1 MSFFRTLIRK
11 ADRIPARRATIH
23 NATHPVRPTVG
34 SSTAVNTSK
43 PSSSTQINFDNPS
56 TIGNTWRKK
65 ILPQLMPA
73 VAAPVLA
80 PTVYNELQKGQEN
93 TYR

>member
-11 ADRIPARRATIH
+11 ADRIPARRAAVQNT
-23 NATHPVRPTVG
+23 THTVRPTVG
-34 SSTAVNTSK
+34 SSTVVNTSN
-43 PSSSTQINFDNPS
+43 PSATAQINFDNPT
-56 TIGNTWRKK
+56 TIGSTWRKK

-80 PTVYNELQKGQEN
+80 PTVYNELQRDQ
-93 TYR
+93 

>member
-1 MSFFRTLIRK
+1 MVLKRSRN
-11 ADRIPARRATIH
+11 
-23 NATHPVRPTVG
+23 NAANALG
-34 SSTAVNTSK
+34 ENVN
-43 PSSSTQINFDNPS
+43 NYNM
-56 TIGNTWRKK
+56 NTWRKK